1 MSEQIDPQVEEKY
14 RALKASTF
22 KQQTLPAFRP
32 SPTFFSTQVS
42 FLTFFIILLS
52 IGIHLFSESSK
63 IKEVVTRY
71 DAELDCADET
81 KPQCTV
87 NINVPE
93 DLPGQVFVYFELD
106 NFYQNH
112 RTYVKSRSND

>member
-1 MSEQIDPQVEEKY
+1 MEEKY

-52 IGIHLFSESSK
+52 IGVHLFSESAK
-63 IKEVVTRY
+63 IKEENRNTNSPP
-71 DAELDCADET
+71 ENLLNLINN
-81 KPQCTV
+81 PSSIPI
-87 NINVPE
+87 NIPTSTL
-93 DLPGQVFVYFELD
+93 LPFLGL
-106 NFYQNH
+106 NNH
-112 RTYVKSRSND
+112 SKYSLKHPDYLLPNSSVI